1 MYVKLQ
7 QILFLGNGGMMN
19 GGMPVVAGGQQYQY
33 QYPTGQQMTTTMNSH
48 RGLVVGP
55 GEMPNGAGPF
65 VNAAAL
71 HNTSDDSILTN
82 QSSKTSL
89 QGAANAARSQQ
100 QQQLRNSQRSSAA
113 AATHPQQPSLESLGG
128 TRFNPASIADHPLN
142 NGGNRQMQMA
152 NNYVPEP
159 LGVPRSAGKLMPGR
173 MSSSGPNQNGGRPT
187 SSAGPSPVKANGH
200 GGAHSRPQSRAGRA
214 GSGRANGG
222 IPFTAV

>member
-1 MYVKLQ
+1 
-7 QILFLGNGGMMN
+7 MN
-19 GGMPVVAGGQQYQY
+19 GGMPVVAAGQQYQY
-33 QYPTGQQMTTTMNSH
+33 QYPTGQQMTSSTMNSH

-100 QQQLRNSQRSSAA
+100 QQLRNSQRSNA

-128 TRFNPASIADHPLN
+128 TRFNPASISDHPLN

>member
-1 MYVKLQ
+1 
-7 QILFLGNGGMMN
+7 MN
-19 GGMPVVAGGQQYQY
+19 GGMQAGQQQYQY
-33 QYPTGQQMTTTMNSH
+33 QYPTGQQMTSTMNSH
-48 RGLVVGP
+48 RGVVVGP

-65 VNAAAL
+65 VNAAL

-82 QSSKTSL
+82 QSSRTSL
-89 QGAANAARSQQ
+89 QGAAAAARTQ
-100 QQQLRNSQRSSAA
+100 QQQLRSSQRSSA

-159 LGVPRSAGKLMPGR
+159 LGVPKSAGKLMPGR

-200 GGAHSRPQSRAGRA
+200 GGGGHSRPQSRAGRA